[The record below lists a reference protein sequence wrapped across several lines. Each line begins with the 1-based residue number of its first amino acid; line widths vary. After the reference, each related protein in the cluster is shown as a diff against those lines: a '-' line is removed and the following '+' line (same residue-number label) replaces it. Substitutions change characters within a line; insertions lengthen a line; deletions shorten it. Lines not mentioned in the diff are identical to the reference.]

1 MTFNKFF
8 NCETIAGFNSALESG
23 TIEDPCIVFIEETK
37 QIWTHGQ
44 FYSCPY
50 TREEIDNLFNS
61 SGSTIT
67 KADVERVLT
76 GNITSHT
83 HSYLPLTGTAANAS
97 KVANSLTL
105 KINSGTTE
113 GTNQYIYNGSSA
125 KSLDIKAGS
134 NVTLTASS
142 GALTISSTNTTYGLA
157 SSTSNGLM
165 SKKDKVK
172 LDGVEAGAQVN
183 DVTSVAGRTGAV
195 VLTKS
200 DVGLGNVTN
209 ESKATMFT
217 NASLTGT
224 PTAPTA
230 SSSTNSTQIATTAF
244 VQSLVNSKTAASDAM
259 IYKGTIGSSG
269 ATITSLP
276 DTTAKTGWTY
286 KVLTAGT
293 YAGQKCEVGDMI
305 ICLTDGS
312 TSTAATWTVIQ
323 TNIDGAVTGP
333 SSSVDS
339 HVVTFNGSTGKIVK
353 DSGFTIGKSVPSNAV
368 FTDTHYTTNIYAG
381 SGTAANASTTNGNT
395 KVTIADNTTVRGS
408 VTIKGTGAT
417 TVTSDAS
424 GVVTINSTNTT
435 YGVASTTANGLM
447 SSSDKSKLD
456 GIASGANKTTVDSA
470 LSSTSTNPVQNK
482 IIKAE
487 LDTKMD
493 IEPIVLTNQ
502 DLDDVMTTGLYAA
515 GGGNSV
521 TNKPDGLDAFGLKV
535 YKTASSIVVQE
546 LTAGNIQQLSKYTRQ
561 YRYISESDGNEW
573 DEWKVSTSIFSST
586 PVANQVV
593 VAADSRGILKTS
605 GFTIGKSV
613 PSNAVFTDTHYTT
626 NIYAGSGTAANA
638 STTNGNTKV
647 TIADNTTVRGSVTIK
662 GTGATTVTSD
672 ASGVVTINST
682 NTTYGVAS
690 TTANGLM
697 SSSDKS
703 KLDGIAS
710 GANKTTVDSALSSTS
725 TNPVQNKII
734 KAELDTKMDI
744 EPIVLTNQDLDDV
757 MTTGLYAAGGGNS
770 VTNKPDGLDAFGLK
784 VYKTASSIVVQELT
798 AGNIQQLSKYTRQ
811 YRYISESD
819 GNEWDE
825 WKVSTS
831 IFSST
836 PVANQVVVAAD
847 SRGILKTS
855 GFTIAKSVP
864 SDAKF
869 TDTIYTLPTASS
881 SVLGGV
887 KIGSNITLSSGVI
900 SLTKDNVTSAL
911 GYTPPTSNTTYSAG
925 TGLTLTGTSFSL
937 SNSGVTAGSYGPT
950 ANVSGSNGTTINVPQ
965 ITVDAMGRVTS
976 VTNRVY
982 TSVDN
987 NTVYTHPTSSGNK
1000 HIPSGGS
1007 SGQILRWSA
1016 DGTAAWGNDNN
1027 TTYGIANNTTNG
1039 LIRPWYNHTAASTG
1053 PTAGSNATAVAV
1065 NGISTT
1071 AGRYY
1076 ALEMDSNGRGFVNV
1090 PWTDNNTT
1098 YSVVGANGSTGLVK
1112 NGSSVTSAS
1121 GYTACPIISGVPYYK
1136 DTNTTYTLSS
1146 FGITATAAELNYCD
1160 GVTSNIQTQLNAK
1173 AASSHTHSYLP
1184 LSGGTMTG
1192 NITYSGKGTC
1202 YIGPGDSDAANSVGG
1217 ALGNLVISSWQG
1229 VSFTTSC
1236 TGMTYTGKTAVSI
1249 NCRTGQVYAAGFT
1262 GPLAGN
1268 SSTST
1273 KLATART
1280 INGTSFDGSANI
1292 TTANWGTARTITIG
1306 STGKSVN
1313 GSGNVSWSL
1322 SEIGAAAASHSHNY
1336 VSLISGGYITQYNN
1350 YEWIDFFH
1358 IVINSRSNVLS
1369 PYVILELTRTET
1381 GSDMYGRLIVRIR
1394 RNSDNTASFSLQTV
1408 NLGSSKL
1415 PTIKMTTDDGVT
1427 WKLWMRCVKAS
1438 YDPYIK
1444 VKLTEYGDINSYSYQ
1459 SVGTTSTPTGTKY
1472 NIESNTNTVYANYSN
1487 SAGYVSR
1494 DRGQNTVTT
1503 LASLPITKSTV
1514 IANLSAAT
1522 SISLAANMNVG
1533 ESITVICT
1541 PSASFTQPIPTSGSF
1556 ISMDGS
1562 SLSVTSGK
1570 KFEINIY
1577 CYNTNVYSISCKVA
1591 K

>member
-8 NCETIAGFNSALESG
+8 NCKTIAKFNQSLESG
-23 TIEDPCIVFIEETK
+23 AIDNSCIAFIEETK

-50 TREEIDNLFNS
+50 TKEEIDKLFSS

-97 KVANSLTL
+97 KVSNPLTI
-105 KINSGTTE
+105 KVNSGTTE
-113 GTNQYIYNGSSA
+113 GTNQYVYNGSSA
-125 KSLDIKAGS
+125 RSLNIKAGS
-134 NVTLTASS
+134 NVTLAASS
-142 GALTISSTNTTYGLA
+142 GTLTISSTDTTYGLA

-165 SKKDKVK
+165 SKEDKVK
-172 LDGVEAGAQVN
+172 LTGIEAGAQVN
-183 DVTSVAGRTGAV
+183 DVTSVAGRTGVV

-217 NASLTGT
+217 NSSLTGT

-230 SSSTNSTQIATTAF
+230 SSSTNNTQIATTAF
-244 VQSLVNSKTAASDAM
+244 VHGLVNSKIAASDAM
-259 IYKGTIGSSG
+259 TYKGTIGSSG
-269 ATITSLP
+269 ATITALP

-312 TSTAATWTVIQ
+312 TSTAATWNVIQ

-417 TVTSDAS
+417 TVTSNAS

-482 IIKAE
+482 VIKTE

-502 DLDDVMTTGLYAA
+502 DLDNVKTTGIYAA
-515 GGGNSV
+515 AGGNSV
-521 TNKPDGLDAFGLKV
+521 TNKPDGIDSFGLKV
-535 YKTASSIVVQE
+535 YKAASSIIIQE
-546 LTAGNIQQLSKYTRQ
+546 LTAGNSLSLTKYTRQ
-561 YRYISESDGNEW
+561 YKYISENTYKW
-573 DEWKVSTSIFSST
+573 DVWKVSTSVFSST
-586 PVANQVV
+586 PVSNQVV
-593 VAADSRGILKTS
+593 VAADS
-605 GFTIGKSV
+605 
-613 PSNAVFTDTHYTT
+613 N
-626 NIYAGSGTAANA
+626 GTL
-638 STTNGNTKV
+638 
-647 TIADNTTVRGSVTIK
+647 R
-662 GTGATTVTSD
+662 
-672 ASGVVTINST
+672 
-682 NTTYGVAS
+682 
-690 TTANGLM
+690 
-697 SSSDKS
+697 
-703 KLDGIAS
+703 
-710 GANKTTVDSALSSTS
+710 
-725 TNPVQNKII
+725 
-734 KAELDTKMDI
+734 
-744 EPIVLTNQDLDDV
+744 
-757 MTTGLYAAGGGNS
+757 
-770 VTNKPDGLDAFGLK
+770 
-784 VYKTASSIVVQELT
+784 
-798 AGNIQQLSKYTRQ
+798 
-811 YRYISESD
+811 
-819 GNEWDE
+819 
-825 WKVSTS
+825 
-831 IFSST
+831 
-836 PVANQVVVAAD
+836 
-847 SRGILKTS
+847 TS

-869 TDTIYTLPTASS
+869 TDTVYTLPTASS

-887 KIGSNITLSSGVI
+887 KVGSNITLSSGVI
-900 SLTKDNVTSAL
+900 SLTKSNVTSAL

-937 SNSGVTAGSYGPT
+937 SNSGVSAGSYGPT
-950 ANVSGSNGTTINVPQ
+950 SNVSGSNGTTINVPQ

-1016 DGTAAWGNDNN
+1016 DGTAVWGNDNN
-1027 TTYGIANNTTNG
+1027 TTYGQANSSTLGLVKIGFPESGKNYPVELNG
-1039 LIRPWYNHTAASTG
+1039 SG
-1053 PTAGSNATAVAV
+1053 Q
-1065 NGISTT
+1065 
-1071 AGRYY
+1071 
-1076 ALEMDSNGRGFVNV
+1076 MFVNV
-1090 PWTDNNTT
+1090 PWTDTNTT
-1098 YSVVGANGSTGLVK
+1098 YGVVGGNGSTGLIK

-1121 GYTACPIISGVPYYK
+1121 GYTACPIVGGIPYYK
-1136 DTNTTYTLSS
+1136 DTNTTYNLGS
-1146 FGITATAAELNYCD
+1146 FGVTASATELNYCK
-1160 GVTSNIQTQLNAK
+1160 GVTSAIQTQLNGK
-1173 AASSHTHSYLP
+1173 AASSHNHNSSYVSALGTSGNYLTWTKNGATNNITVP
-1184 LSGGTMTG
+1184 YASNADTVDGYHHTAFNMGWTSAPKYRVDRWGGSQDTAWRKIVTYVNTSGGQYKACKVKGTIYYITG
-1192 NITYSGKGTC
+1192 NHNQGHIIDIPFEAIMYAYSNV
-1202 YIGPGDSDAANSVGG
+1202 ANSI
-1217 ALGNLVISSWQG
+1217 L
-1229 VSFTTSC
+1229 
-1236 TGMTYTGKTAVSI
+1236 
-1249 NCRTGQVYAAGFT
+1249 
-1262 GPLAGN
+1262 N
-1268 SSTST
+1268 SSTLYLPSYCT
-1273 KLATART
+1273 WDLIRIVRYANNSWEVQVRQPSDWTTISFEYTAIYSGGSMTAGQFATT
-1280 INGTSFDGSANI
+1280 
-1292 TTANWGTARTITIG
+1292 
-1306 STGKSVN
+1306 
-1313 GSGNVSWSL
+1313 
-1322 SEIGAAAASHSHNY
+1322 SHSST
-1336 VSLISGGYITQYNN
+1336 VANN
-1350 YEWIDFFH
+1350 Y
-1358 IVINSRSNVLS
+1358 
-1369 PYVILELTRTET
+1369 
-1381 GSDMYGRLIVRIR
+1381 
-1394 RNSDNTASFSLQTV
+1394 
-1408 NLGSSKL
+1408 
-1415 PTIKMTTDDGVT
+1415 
-1427 WKLWMRCVKAS
+1427 
-1438 YDPYIK
+1438 
-1444 VKLTEYGDINSYSYQ
+1444 
-1459 SVGTTSTPTGTKY
+1459 
-1472 NIESNTNTVYANYSN
+1472 NTNVTRPTSDRSYYSD

-1494 DRGQNTVTT
+1494 DRGQNTVST
-1503 LASLPITKSTV
+1503 LTSLPITKSTI
-1514 IANLSAAT
+1514 IANLSKAT
-1522 SISLAANMNVG
+1522 NISLASNMNVG
-1533 ESITVICT
+1533 ESITVICN
-1541 PSASFTQPIPTSGSF
+1541 PSSSFTQPIPTSGSF

>member
-8 NCETIAGFNSALESG
+8 NCKTIAKFNQSLESG
-23 TIEDPCIVFIEETK
+23 AIDNSCIAFIEETK

-50 TREEIDNLFNS
+50 TKEEIDKLFSS

-97 KVANSLTL
+97 KVSNPLTI
-105 KINSGTTE
+105 KVNSGTTE
-113 GTNQYIYNGSSA
+113 GTNQYVYNGSSA
-125 KSLDIKAGS
+125 RSLNIKAGS

-165 SKKDKVK
+165 SKDDKVK
-172 LDGVEAGAQVN
+172 LDGVEDGAQVN

-217 NASLTGT
+217 NSSLTGT

-230 SSSTNSTQIATTAF
+230 SSSTNNTQIATTAF
-244 VQSLVNSKTAASDAM
+244 VHGLVNSKIAASDAM
-259 IYKGTIGSSG
+259 TYKGTIGSSG
-269 ATITSLP
+269 ATITALP

-312 TSTAATWTVIQ
+312 TSTAATWNVIQ

-381 SGTAANASTTNGNT
+381 SGTAANVSTTNGNT

-417 TVTSDAS
+417 TVTSNAS

-470 LSSTSTNPVQNK
+470 LSPTSTNPVQNK
-482 IIKAE
+482 VIKTE

-502 DLDDVMTTGLYAA
+502 DLDNVKTTGIYAA
-515 GGGNSV
+515 AGGNSV
-521 TNKPDGLDAFGLKV
+521 TNKPDGIDSFGLKV
-535 YKTASSIVVQE
+535 YKAASSIIIQE
-546 LTAGNIQQLSKYTRQ
+546 LTAGNSLSLTKYTRQ
-561 YRYISESDGNEW
+561 YKYISENTYKW
-573 DEWKVSTSIFSST
+573 DVWKVSTSVFSST
-586 PVANQVV
+586 PVSNQVV
-593 VAADSRGILKTS
+593 VAADS
-605 GFTIGKSV
+605 
-613 PSNAVFTDTHYTT
+613 N
-626 NIYAGSGTAANA
+626 GTL
-638 STTNGNTKV
+638 
-647 TIADNTTVRGSVTIK
+647 R
-662 GTGATTVTSD
+662 
-672 ASGVVTINST
+672 
-682 NTTYGVAS
+682 
-690 TTANGLM
+690 
-697 SSSDKS
+697 
-703 KLDGIAS
+703 
-710 GANKTTVDSALSSTS
+710 
-725 TNPVQNKII
+725 
-734 KAELDTKMDI
+734 
-744 EPIVLTNQDLDDV
+744 
-757 MTTGLYAAGGGNS
+757 
-770 VTNKPDGLDAFGLK
+770 
-784 VYKTASSIVVQELT
+784 
-798 AGNIQQLSKYTRQ
+798 
-811 YRYISESD
+811 
-819 GNEWDE
+819 
-825 WKVSTS
+825 
-831 IFSST
+831 
-836 PVANQVVVAAD
+836 
-847 SRGILKTS
+847 TS

-869 TDTIYTLPTASS
+869 TDTVYTLPTASS

-887 KIGSNITLSSGVI
+887 KVGSNITLSSGVI
-900 SLTKDNVTSAL
+900 SLTKSNVTSAL

-937 SNSGVTAGSYGPT
+937 SNSGVSAGSYGPT
-950 ANVSGSNGTTINVPQ
+950 SNVSGSNGTTINIPQ

-976 VTNRVY
+976 VINRVY

-1016 DGTAAWGNDNN
+1016 DGTAVWGNDNN
-1027 TTYGIANNTTNG
+1027 TTYGQANSSTLGLVKIGFPESGKNYPVELNG
-1039 LIRPWYNHTAASTG
+1039 SG
-1053 PTAGSNATAVAV
+1053 Q
-1065 NGISTT
+1065 
-1071 AGRYY
+1071 
-1076 ALEMDSNGRGFVNV
+1076 MFVNV
-1090 PWTDNNTT
+1090 PWTDTNTT
-1098 YSVVGANGSTGLVK
+1098 YGVVGGNGSTGLIK

-1121 GYTACPIISGVPYYK
+1121 GYTACPIVGGIPYYK
-1136 DTNTTYTLSS
+1136 DTNTTYNLGS
-1146 FGITATAAELNYCD
+1146 FGVTASATELNYCK
-1160 GVTSNIQTQLNAK
+1160 GVTSAIQTQLNGK
-1173 AASSHTHSYLP
+1173 AASSHNHNSSYVSALGTSGNYLTWTKNGATNNITVP
-1184 LSGGTMTG
+1184 YASNADTVDGYHQTAFSMGWTSATKYRVDRWGGSQDTAWKKIVTYVNTSGGQY
-1192 NITYSGKGTC
+1192 NACKVKGTIY
-1202 YIGPGDSDAANSVGG
+1202 YITGSHNQGHIIDIPFEAIMYAYSNVAN
-1217 ALGNLVISSWQG
+1217 LIL
-1229 VSFTTSC
+1229 
-1236 TGMTYTGKTAVSI
+1236 
-1249 NCRTGQVYAAGFT
+1249 
-1262 GPLAGN
+1262 N
-1268 SSTST
+1268 SSTLYLPSYCT
-1273 KLATART
+1273 WDLIRIVRYDNNSWEVQVRQPSDWTTISFEYTA
-1280 INGTSFDGSANI
+1280 IYSGGSM
-1292 TTANWGTARTITIG
+1292 TAGQFTNT
-1306 STGKSVN
+1306 
-1313 GSGNVSWSL
+1313 
-1322 SEIGAAAASHSHNY
+1322 SHSST
-1336 VSLISGGYITQYNN
+1336 VANN
-1350 YEWIDFFH
+1350 Y
-1358 IVINSRSNVLS
+1358 
-1369 PYVILELTRTET
+1369 
-1381 GSDMYGRLIVRIR
+1381 
-1394 RNSDNTASFSLQTV
+1394 
-1408 NLGSSKL
+1408 
-1415 PTIKMTTDDGVT
+1415 
-1427 WKLWMRCVKAS
+1427 
-1438 YDPYIK
+1438 
-1444 VKLTEYGDINSYSYQ
+1444 
-1459 SVGTTSTPTGTKY
+1459 
-1472 NIESNTNTVYANYSN
+1472 NTNVTRPTSDRSYYSD

-1494 DRGQNTVTT
+1494 DRGQNTVST
-1503 LASLPITKSTV
+1503 LTSLPITKSTI
-1514 IANLSAAT
+1514 IANLSKAT
-1522 SISLAANMNVG
+1522 NISLASNMNVG
-1533 ESITVICT
+1533 ESITVICN
-1541 PSASFTQPIPTSGSF
+1541 PSSSFTQPIPTSGSF

>member
-8 NCETIAGFNSALESG
+8 NCKTIAKFNQSLESG
-23 TIEDPCIVFIEETK
+23 AIDNSCIAFIEETK

-50 TREEIDNLFNS
+50 TKEEIDKLFSS
-61 SGSTIT
+61 SGLTIT

-97 KVANSLTL
+97 KVSNPLTI
-105 KINSGTTE
+105 KVNSGTTE
-113 GTNQYIYNGSSA
+113 GTNQYVYNGSSA
-125 KSLDIKAGS
+125 RSLNIKAGS
-134 NVTLTASS
+134 NVTLAASS
-142 GALTISSTNTTYGLA
+142 GTLTISSTDTTYGLA

-165 SKKDKVK
+165 SKEDKVK
-172 LDGVEAGAQVN
+172 LTGIEAGAQVN
-183 DVTSVAGRTGAV
+183 DVTSVAGRTGVV

-217 NASLTGT
+217 NSSLTGT

-230 SSSTNSTQIATTAF
+230 SSSTNNTQIATTAF
-244 VQSLVNSKTAASDAM
+244 VHGLVNSKIAASDAM
-259 IYKGTIGSSG
+259 TYKGTIGSSG
-269 ATITSLP
+269 ATITALP

-312 TSTAATWTVIQ
+312 TSTAATWNVIQ

-417 TVTSDAS
+417 TVTSNAS

-482 IIKAE
+482 VIKTE

-502 DLDDVMTTGLYAA
+502 DLDNVKTTGIYAA
-515 GGGNSV
+515 AVGNSV
-521 TNKPDGLDAFGLKV
+521 TNKPDGIDSFGLKV
-535 YKTASSIVVQE
+535 YKAASSIIIQE
-546 LTAGNIQQLSKYTRQ
+546 LTAGNSLSLTKYTRQ
-561 YRYISESDGNEW
+561 YKYISENTYKW
-573 DEWKVSTSIFSST
+573 DVWKVSTSVFSST
-586 PVANQVV
+586 PVSNQVV
-593 VAADSRGILKTS
+593 VAADS
-605 GFTIGKSV
+605 
-613 PSNAVFTDTHYTT
+613 N
-626 NIYAGSGTAANA
+626 GTL
-638 STTNGNTKV
+638 
-647 TIADNTTVRGSVTIK
+647 R
-662 GTGATTVTSD
+662 
-672 ASGVVTINST
+672 
-682 NTTYGVAS
+682 
-690 TTANGLM
+690 
-697 SSSDKS
+697 
-703 KLDGIAS
+703 
-710 GANKTTVDSALSSTS
+710 
-725 TNPVQNKII
+725 
-734 KAELDTKMDI
+734 
-744 EPIVLTNQDLDDV
+744 
-757 MTTGLYAAGGGNS
+757 
-770 VTNKPDGLDAFGLK
+770 
-784 VYKTASSIVVQELT
+784 
-798 AGNIQQLSKYTRQ
+798 
-811 YRYISESD
+811 
-819 GNEWDE
+819 
-825 WKVSTS
+825 
-831 IFSST
+831 
-836 PVANQVVVAAD
+836 
-847 SRGILKTS
+847 TS

-869 TDTIYTLPTASS
+869 TDTVYTLPTASS

-887 KIGSNITLSSGVI
+887 KVGSNITLSSGVI
-900 SLTKDNVTSAL
+900 SLTKSNVTSAL

-937 SNSGVTAGSYGPT
+937 SNSGVSAGSYGPT
-950 ANVSGSNGTTINVPQ
+950 SNVSGSNGTTINIPQ

-1016 DGTAAWGNDNN
+1016 DGTAVWGNDNN
-1027 TTYGIANNTTNG
+1027 TTYGQANSSTLGLVKIGFPESGKNYPVELNG
-1039 LIRPWYNHTAASTG
+1039 SG
-1053 PTAGSNATAVAV
+1053 Q
-1065 NGISTT
+1065 
-1071 AGRYY
+1071 
-1076 ALEMDSNGRGFVNV
+1076 MFVNV
-1090 PWTDNNTT
+1090 PWTDTNTT
-1098 YSVVGANGSTGLVK
+1098 YGVVGGNGSTGLIK

-1121 GYTACPIISGVPYYK
+1121 GYTACPIVGGIPYYK
-1136 DTNTTYTLSS
+1136 DTNTTYNLGS
-1146 FGITATAAELNYCD
+1146 FGVTASATELNYCK
-1160 GVTSNIQTQLNAK
+1160 GVTSAIQTQLNGK
-1173 AASSHTHSYLP
+1173 ADSSHNHDSSYVSALGTSGNYLTWTKNGATNNITVPYASNADTVDGYHQTAFSMGWTSAPKYRVDRWGGDTDKNWKKIVTYVNTGGGQYQSCKVKGTIYYITGNHNQGHVIDIPFEAIMYAYSGTANSMLNQSYLYLP
-1184 LSGGTMTG
+1184 PYCTWDLIRIVRYADNSWEVQVRQPSDFTTISLEYTVTNSGG
-1192 NITYSGKGTC
+1192 
-1202 YIGPGDSDAANSVGG
+1202 SVSAG
-1217 ALGNLVISSWQG
+1217 Q
-1229 VSFTTSC
+1229 FTDTS
-1236 TGMTYTGKTAVSI
+1236 Y
-1249 NCRTGQVYAAGFT
+1249 
-1262 GPLAGN
+1262 
-1268 SSTST
+1268 SSTV
-1273 KLATART
+1273 A
-1280 INGTSFDGSANI
+1280 
-1292 TTANWGTARTITIG
+1292 
-1306 STGKSVN
+1306 
-1313 GSGNVSWSL
+1313 
-1322 SEIGAAAASHSHNY
+1322 
-1336 VSLISGGYITQYNN
+1336 NN
-1350 YEWIDFFH
+1350 Y
-1358 IVINSRSNVLS
+1358 
-1369 PYVILELTRTET
+1369 
-1381 GSDMYGRLIVRIR
+1381 
-1394 RNSDNTASFSLQTV
+1394 
-1408 NLGSSKL
+1408 
-1415 PTIKMTTDDGVT
+1415 
-1427 WKLWMRCVKAS
+1427 
-1438 YDPYIK
+1438 
-1444 VKLTEYGDINSYSYQ
+1444 
-1459 SVGTTSTPTGTKY
+1459 
-1472 NIESNTNTVYANYSN
+1472 NTNVTRPTSDRSYYSD

-1494 DRGQNTVTT
+1494 DRGQNTVST
-1503 LASLPITKSTV
+1503 LTSLPITKSTI
-1514 IANLSAAT
+1514 IANLSKAT
-1522 SISLAANMNVG
+1522 NISLASNMNVG
-1533 ESITVICT
+1533 ESITVICN
-1541 PSASFTQPIPTSGSF
+1541 PSSSFTQPIPTSGSF

>member
-50 TREEIDNLFNS
+50 TKEEIDNLFNS

-165 SKKDKVK
+165 SKEDKVK

-244 VQSLVNSKTAASDAM
+244 VQSLVNSKIAASDAM

-482 IIKAE
+482 VIKAE

-502 DLDDVMTTGLYAA
+502 DLNDVMTTGLYAA
-515 GGGNSV
+515 AGGNSV

-546 LTAGNIQQLSKYTRQ
+546 LTAGNT
-561 YRYISESDGNEW
+561 
-573 DEWKVSTSIFSST
+573 
-586 PVANQVV
+586 
-593 VAADSRGILKTS
+593 
-605 GFTIGKSV
+605 
-613 PSNAVFTDTHYTT
+613 
-626 NIYAGSGTAANA
+626 
-638 STTNGNTKV
+638 
-647 TIADNTTVRGSVTIK
+647 
-662 GTGATTVTSD
+662 
-672 ASGVVTINST
+672 
-682 NTTYGVAS
+682 
-690 TTANGLM
+690 
-697 SSSDKS
+697 
-703 KLDGIAS
+703 
-710 GANKTTVDSALSSTS
+710 
-725 TNPVQNKII
+725 
-734 KAELDTKMDI
+734 
-744 EPIVLTNQDLDDV
+744 
-757 MTTGLYAAGGGNS
+757 
-770 VTNKPDGLDAFGLK
+770 
-784 VYKTASSIVVQELT
+784 
-798 AGNIQQLSKYTRQ
+798 QQLSKYTRQ

-900 SLTKDNVTSAL
+900 SLTKGNVTSAL

-1202 YIGPGDSDAANSVGG
+1202 YIGSGDRNAASSVGG

-1336 VSLISGGYITQYNN
+1336 VSLTSGGSIIQYNN
-1350 YEWIDFFH
+1350 YEWMDFFH
-1358 IVINSRSNVLS
+1358 IVINSGSKALS

-1408 NLGSSKL
+1408 NLGTSRL

-1438 YDPYIK
+1438 YDPYIR
-1444 VKLTEYGDINSYSYQ
+1444 VKLTEYGSINSYSYQ
-1459 SVGTTSTPTGTKY
+1459 SIGTTSTPTGTKY
-1472 NIESNTNTVYANYSN
+1472 NIESNINTVYANYSN

-1522 SISLAANMNVG
+1522 NISLAANMNVG

>member
-50 TREEIDNLFNS
+50 TKEEIDNLFNS

-165 SKKDKVK
+165 SKDDKVK

-244 VQSLVNSKTAASDAM
+244 VQSLVNSKIAASDAM

-293 YAGQKCEVGDMI
+293 YAGQVCEVGDMI

-482 IIKAE
+482 VIKAE

-502 DLDDVMTTGLYAA
+502 DLNDVMTTGLYAA

-546 LTAGNIQQLSKYTRQ
+546 LTA
-561 YRYISESDGNEW
+561 
-573 DEWKVSTSIFSST
+573 V
-586 PVANQVV
+586 
-593 VAADSRGILKTS
+593 
-605 GFTIGKSV
+605 
-613 PSNAVFTDTHYTT
+613 
-626 NIYAGSGTAANA
+626 
-638 STTNGNTKV
+638 NT
-647 TIADNTTVRGSVTIK
+647 
-662 GTGATTVTSD
+662 
-672 ASGVVTINST
+672 
-682 NTTYGVAS
+682 
-690 TTANGLM
+690 
-697 SSSDKS
+697 
-703 KLDGIAS
+703 
-710 GANKTTVDSALSSTS
+710 
-725 TNPVQNKII
+725 
-734 KAELDTKMDI
+734 
-744 EPIVLTNQDLDDV
+744 
-757 MTTGLYAAGGGNS
+757 
-770 VTNKPDGLDAFGLK
+770 
-784 VYKTASSIVVQELT
+784 
-798 AGNIQQLSKYTRQ
+798 QQLSKYTRQ

-869 TDTIYTLPTASS
+869 TDTVYTLPTASS

-987 NTVYTHPTSSGNK
+987 NT
-1000 HIPSGGS
+1000 
-1007 SGQILRWSA
+1007 
-1016 DGTAAWGNDNN
+1016 
-1027 TTYGIANNTTNG
+1027 TYG
-1039 LIRPWYNHTAASTG
+1039 
-1053 PTAGSNATAVAV
+1053 
-1065 NGISTT
+1065 
-1071 AGRYY
+1071 
-1076 ALEMDSNGRGFVNV
+1076 
-1090 PWTDNNTT
+1090 
-1098 YSVVGANGSTGLVK
+1098 VVGANGSTGLVK

-1146 FGITATAAELNYCD
+1146 FGITATATELNYCD

-1192 NITYSGKGTC
+1192 NITYSSKGNC
-1202 YIGPGDSDAANSVGG
+1202 YIGSGDSDAASSVGG

-1262 GPLAGN
+1262 GSLAGN

-1322 SEIGAAAASHSHNY
+1322 SEIGAAAASHNHNSSY
-1336 VSLISGGYITQYNN
+1336 VSTLGTSGNYLTWTKNGATNNITVPYASNANTVDGYYQTAFSMGWTSLTKYRLDRWGGSQDTAWKKIVTYVNTSGGQYKACKVKGTIYYITGNHSQAQVIDIPFEAIMYAYSGTANSILNSSTLYLPSYCTWDLIRIVRYANNSWEVQVRQPSDWTNISLEYSVTDSGGGVTAGQFTNTSYSSTVANN
-1350 YEWIDFFH
+1350 Y
-1358 IVINSRSNVLS
+1358 
-1369 PYVILELTRTET
+1369 
-1381 GSDMYGRLIVRIR
+1381 
-1394 RNSDNTASFSLQTV
+1394 
-1408 NLGSSKL
+1408 
-1415 PTIKMTTDDGVT
+1415 
-1427 WKLWMRCVKAS
+1427 
-1438 YDPYIK
+1438 
-1444 VKLTEYGDINSYSYQ
+1444 
-1459 SVGTTSTPTGTKY
+1459 
-1472 NIESNTNTVYANYSN
+1472 NTNVTRPTSDRSYYSD

-1514 IANLSAAT
+1514 IANLSKAT
-1522 SISLAANMNVG
+1522 NISLASNMNVG

>member
-1 MTFNKFF
+1 
-8 NCETIAGFNSALESG
+8 
-23 TIEDPCIVFIEETK
+23 
-37 QIWTHGQ
+37 
-44 FYSCPY
+44 
-50 TREEIDNLFNS
+50 
-61 SGSTIT
+61 
-67 KADVERVLT
+67 
-76 GNITSHT
+76 
-83 HSYLPLTGTAANAS
+83 
-97 KVANSLTL
+97 
-105 KINSGTTE
+105 
-113 GTNQYIYNGSSA
+113 
-125 KSLDIKAGS
+125 
-134 NVTLTASS
+134 
-142 GALTISSTNTTYGLA
+142 
-157 SSTSNGLM
+157 M
-165 SKKDKVK
+165 SKEDKVK
-172 LDGVEAGAQVN
+172 LTGIEAGAQVN

-244 VQSLVNSKTAASDAM
+244 VQSLVNSKIAASDAM

-293 YAGQKCEVGDMI
+293 YASQKCEVGDMI

-312 TSTAATWTVIQ
+312 TSTAATWNVIQ

-417 TVTSDAS
+417 TVTSNAS

-435 YGVASTTANGLM
+435 YGLASTTANGLM

-470 LSSTSTNPVQNK
+470 LSPTSTNPVQNK
-482 IIKAE
+482 VIKTE

-502 DLDDVMTTGLYAA
+502 DLDNVKTTGIYAA
-515 GGGNSV
+515 AGGNSV
-521 TNKPDGLDAFGLKV
+521 TNKPDGIDSFGLKV
-535 YKTASSIVVQE
+535 YKAASSIIIQE
-546 LTAGNIQQLSKYTRQ
+546 LTAGNSLSLTKYTRQ
-561 YRYISESDGNEW
+561 YKYIPENTYKW
-573 DEWKVSTSIFSST
+573 DVWKVSTSVFSST
-586 PVANQVV
+586 PVSNQVV
-593 VAADSRGILKTS
+593 VAADS
-605 GFTIGKSV
+605 
-613 PSNAVFTDTHYTT
+613 N
-626 NIYAGSGTAANA
+626 GTL
-638 STTNGNTKV
+638 
-647 TIADNTTVRGSVTIK
+647 R
-662 GTGATTVTSD
+662 
-672 ASGVVTINST
+672 
-682 NTTYGVAS
+682 
-690 TTANGLM
+690 
-697 SSSDKS
+697 
-703 KLDGIAS
+703 
-710 GANKTTVDSALSSTS
+710 
-725 TNPVQNKII
+725 
-734 KAELDTKMDI
+734 
-744 EPIVLTNQDLDDV
+744 
-757 MTTGLYAAGGGNS
+757 
-770 VTNKPDGLDAFGLK
+770 
-784 VYKTASSIVVQELT
+784 
-798 AGNIQQLSKYTRQ
+798 
-811 YRYISESD
+811 
-819 GNEWDE
+819 
-825 WKVSTS
+825 
-831 IFSST
+831 
-836 PVANQVVVAAD
+836 
-847 SRGILKTS
+847 TS

-869 TDTIYTLPTASS
+869 TDTVYTLPTASS

-887 KIGSNITLSSGVI
+887 KVGSNITLSSGVI
-900 SLTKDNVTSAL
+900 SLTKSNVTSAL

-965 ITVDAMGRVTS
+965 ITVDAMGRITS

-1016 DGTAAWGNDNN
+1016 DGTAVWGADNN

-1192 NITYSGKGTC
+1192 NITYSSKGNC
-1202 YIGPGDSDAANSVGG
+1202 YIGSGDSDAASSVGG

-1236 TGMTYTGKTAVSI
+1236 TGVTYTGKTAVSI

-1262 GPLAGN
+1262 GPLTGN

-1322 SEIGAAAASHSHNY
+1322 SEIGAAAASHNHNSSY
-1336 VSLISGGYITQYNN
+1336 VSALGTSGNYLTWTKNGATNNITVPYASNADTVDGYHQ
-1350 YEWIDFFH
+1350 
-1358 IVINSRSNVLS
+1358 
-1369 PYVILELTRTET
+1369 
-1381 GSDMYGRLIVRIR
+1381 
-1394 RNSDNTASFSLQTV
+1394 TAFSM
-1408 NLGSSKL
+1408 G
-1415 PTIKMTTDDGVT
+1415 
-1427 WKLWMRCVKAS
+1427 W
-1438 YDPYIK
+1438 
-1444 VKLTEYGDINSYSYQ
+1444 
-1459 SVGTTSTPTGTKY
+1459 TTSTKYRIDRWGGSKDTAWKKIVTYVNTGGGQYQACKVKGTIY
-1472 NIESNTNTVYANYSN
+1472 FITGNHNQAQVVDIPFEAIMYAYSNVANSILNSSTLYLPSYCTWDMIRIVRYANNSWEVQVRQPSDWTNISLEYTVTDNGGGVTAGQFTNTSHSSTVANNYNTNVTRPTSDRSYYSD

-1494 DRGQNTVTT
+1494 DRGQNTVST
-1503 LASLPITKSTV
+1503 LTSLPITKSTI
-1514 IANLSAAT
+1514 IANLSKAT
-1522 SISLAANMNVG
+1522 NISLASNMNVG
-1533 ESITVICT
+1533 ESITVICN
-1541 PSASFTQPIPTSGSF
+1541 PSSSFTQPIPTSGSF

>member
-50 TREEIDNLFNS
+50 TKEEIDNLFNS

-165 SKKDKVK
+165 SKEDKVK

-244 VQSLVNSKTAASDAM
+244 VQSLVNSKIAASDAM

-546 LTAGNIQQLSKYTRQ
+546 LTAGNT
-561 YRYISESDGNEW
+561 
-573 DEWKVSTSIFSST
+573 
-586 PVANQVV
+586 
-593 VAADSRGILKTS
+593 
-605 GFTIGKSV
+605 
-613 PSNAVFTDTHYTT
+613 
-626 NIYAGSGTAANA
+626 
-638 STTNGNTKV
+638 
-647 TIADNTTVRGSVTIK
+647 
-662 GTGATTVTSD
+662 
-672 ASGVVTINST
+672 
-682 NTTYGVAS
+682 
-690 TTANGLM
+690 
-697 SSSDKS
+697 
-703 KLDGIAS
+703 
-710 GANKTTVDSALSSTS
+710 
-725 TNPVQNKII
+725 
-734 KAELDTKMDI
+734 
-744 EPIVLTNQDLDDV
+744 
-757 MTTGLYAAGGGNS
+757 
-770 VTNKPDGLDAFGLK
+770 
-784 VYKTASSIVVQELT
+784 
-798 AGNIQQLSKYTRQ
+798 QQLSKYTRQ

-987 NTVYTHPTSSGNK
+987 NT
-1000 HIPSGGS
+1000 
-1007 SGQILRWSA
+1007 
-1016 DGTAAWGNDNN
+1016 
-1027 TTYGIANNTTNG
+1027 TYGIANNTTNG

-1192 NITYSGKGTC
+1192 NITYSSKGTC
-1202 YIGPGDSDAANSVGG
+1202 YIGPGDSDAASSVGG

-1292 TTANWGTARTITIG
+1292 TTANWGTARTLTIG

-1322 SEIGAAAASHSHNY
+1322 SEIGAAAASHNHNSSY
-1336 VSLISGGYITQYNN
+1336 VSALGTSGNYLTWTKNGTTNNITVPYASNADTVDGYHQAAFSMGWTSSTKYRVDRWGGNQDKNWKKIVTYVNTGGGQYQACKVKGTIYFITGNHYQAQVVDIPFEAIMYAYSNVANSILNSSTLYLPSYCTWDLIRIVRYANNSWEVQVRQPSDWTNISLEYTVTNSGGSVSAGQFTNTSHSSTVANN
-1350 YEWIDFFH
+1350 Y
-1358 IVINSRSNVLS
+1358 
-1369 PYVILELTRTET
+1369 
-1381 GSDMYGRLIVRIR
+1381 
-1394 RNSDNTASFSLQTV
+1394 
-1408 NLGSSKL
+1408 
-1415 PTIKMTTDDGVT
+1415 
-1427 WKLWMRCVKAS
+1427 
-1438 YDPYIK
+1438 
-1444 VKLTEYGDINSYSYQ
+1444 
-1459 SVGTTSTPTGTKY
+1459 
-1472 NIESNTNTVYANYSN
+1472 NTNVTRPTSDRSYYSD

-1494 DRGQNTVTT
+1494 DRGQNTVST
-1503 LASLPITKSTV
+1503 LTSLPITKSTI
-1514 IANLSAAT
+1514 IANLSKAT
-1522 SISLAANMNVG
+1522 NISLASNMNVG

>member
-50 TREEIDNLFNS
+50 TKEEIDNLFNS

-165 SKKDKVK
+165 SKEDKVK

-244 VQSLVNSKTAASDAM
+244 VQSLVNSKIAASDAM

-312 TSTAATWTVIQ
+312 TSTTATWTVIQ

-395 KVTIADNTTVRGS
+395 KVTIADNTTVRRS

-482 IIKAE
+482 VIKAE

-502 DLDDVMTTGLYAA
+502 DLNDVMTTGLYAA

-535 YKTASSIVVQE
+535 YKAASSIVVQE
-546 LTAGNIQQLSKYTRQ
+546 LTAGNIQRLSKYTRQ
-561 YRYISESDGNEW
+561 YMYVSGSDGNEW

-586 PVANQVV
+586 PVAN
-593 VAADSRGILKTS
+593 
-605 GFTIGKSV
+605 
-613 PSNAVFTDTHYTT
+613 H
-626 NIYAGSGTAANA
+626 
-638 STTNGNTKV
+638 
-647 TIADNTTVRGSVTIK
+647 
-662 GTGATTVTSD
+662 
-672 ASGVVTINST
+672 
-682 NTTYGVAS
+682 
-690 TTANGLM
+690 
-697 SSSDKS
+697 
-703 KLDGIAS
+703 
-710 GANKTTVDSALSSTS
+710 
-725 TNPVQNKII
+725 
-734 KAELDTKMDI
+734 
-744 EPIVLTNQDLDDV
+744 
-757 MTTGLYAAGGGNS
+757 
-770 VTNKPDGLDAFGLK
+770 
-784 VYKTASSIVVQELT
+784 
-798 AGNIQQLSKYTRQ
+798 
-811 YRYISESD
+811 
-819 GNEWDE
+819 
-825 WKVSTS
+825 
-831 IFSST
+831 
-836 PVANQVVVAAD
+836 VVVAAD

-900 SLTKDNVTSAL
+900 SLTKSNVTSAL
-911 GYTPPTSNTTYSAG
+911 GYTPPTTNTNTTYTFANGNGSFTVTPSGGSSQTVSIGKPSAAGTADRAGTLSTSRSIDGVNFNGSTNITHYGTCSTEAGTAAKVVSLPNFTLTTGSRVVVKFTVTNTAANPTLNVNNTGAKAVYYRNAAISAG
-925 TGLTLTGTSFSL
+925 YLSANRTIEFVYNGTQYEAIGDFDT
-937 SNSGVTAGSYGPT
+937 NTTYGVASTS
-950 ANVSGSNGTTINVPQ
+950 SNGLMST
-965 ITVDAMGRVTS
+965 AMVS
-976 VTNRVY
+976 KLNEI
-982 TSVDN
+982 SN
-987 NTVYTHPTSSGNK
+987 NANNYSHPTTPGNK

-1016 DGTAAWGNDNN
+1016 DGTAVWGNDNN
-1027 TTYGIANNTTNG
+1027 TTYGQANSSTLGLVKIGFPESGKNYPVELNG
-1039 LIRPWYNHTAASTG
+1039 SG
-1053 PTAGSNATAVAV
+1053 Q
-1065 NGISTT
+1065 
-1071 AGRYY
+1071 
-1076 ALEMDSNGRGFVNV
+1076 MFVNV
-1090 PWTDNNTT
+1090 PWTDTNTT
-1098 YSVVGANGSTGLVK
+1098 YGVVGGNGSTGLIK

-1121 GYTACPIISGVPYYK
+1121 GYTACPIVGGIPYYK
-1136 DTNTTYTLSS
+1136 DTNTTYNLGS
-1146 FGITATAAELNYCD
+1146 FGVTASATELNYCK
-1160 GVTSNIQTQLNAK
+1160 GVTSAIQTQLNGK
-1173 AASSHTHSYLP
+1173 AASSHNHNSSYVSALGTSGNYLTWTKNGATNNITVP
-1184 LSGGTMTG
+1184 YASNADTVDGYHQTAFSMGWTTSTKYRVDRWGGSKDTAWKKIVTYVNTSGGQ
-1192 NITYSGKGTC
+1192 YKACKVKGTIY
-1202 YIGPGDSDAANSVGG
+1202 YIMGNHSQSQVVDIPFEAIMYSYSNVANSI
-1217 ALGNLVISSWQG
+1217 L
-1229 VSFTTSC
+1229 
-1236 TGMTYTGKTAVSI
+1236 
-1249 NCRTGQVYAAGFT
+1249 
-1262 GPLAGN
+1262 N
-1268 SSTST
+1268 SSTLYLPSYCT
-1273 KLATART
+1273 WDLIRIVRYANNSWEVQVRQPSDWTNISLEYTVTDNGGGVTAGQFT
-1280 INGTSFDGSANI
+1280 NT
-1292 TTANWGTARTITIG
+1292 
-1306 STGKSVN
+1306 
-1313 GSGNVSWSL
+1313 
-1322 SEIGAAAASHSHNY
+1322 SHSGT
-1336 VSLISGGYITQYNN
+1336 VANN
-1350 YEWIDFFH
+1350 Y
-1358 IVINSRSNVLS
+1358 
-1369 PYVILELTRTET
+1369 
-1381 GSDMYGRLIVRIR
+1381 
-1394 RNSDNTASFSLQTV
+1394 
-1408 NLGSSKL
+1408 
-1415 PTIKMTTDDGVT
+1415 
-1427 WKLWMRCVKAS
+1427 
-1438 YDPYIK
+1438 
-1444 VKLTEYGDINSYSYQ
+1444 
-1459 SVGTTSTPTGTKY
+1459 
-1472 NIESNTNTVYANYSN
+1472 NTNVTRPTSDRSYYSD

-1494 DRGQNTVTT
+1494 DRGQNTVST
-1503 LASLPITKSTV
+1503 LTSLPITKSTI
-1514 IANLSAAT
+1514 IANLSKAT
-1522 SISLAANMNVG
+1522 NISLASNMNVG
-1533 ESITVICT
+1533 ESITVICN
-1541 PSASFTQPIPTSGSF
+1541 PSSSFTQPIPTSGSF

>member
-50 TREEIDNLFNS
+50 TKEEIDNMFNS
-61 SGSTIT
+61 GGSTIT

-165 SKKDKVK
+165 SKEDKVK
-172 LDGVEAGAQVN
+172 LNGVEAGAQVN
-183 DVTSVAGRTGAV
+183 DVTSVAGRIGAV

-244 VQSLVNSKTAASDAM
+244 VQSLVNSKIAASDAM

-353 DSGFTIGKSVPSNAV
+353 D
-368 FTDTHYTTNIYAG
+368 
-381 SGTAANASTTNGNT
+381 
-395 KVTIADNTTVRGS
+395 
-408 VTIKGTGAT
+408 
-417 TVTSDAS
+417 
-424 GVVTINSTNTT
+424 
-435 YGVASTTANGLM
+435 
-447 SSSDKSKLD
+447 
-456 GIASGANKTTVDSA
+456 
-470 LSSTSTNPVQNK
+470 
-482 IIKAE
+482 
-487 LDTKMD
+487 
-493 IEPIVLTNQ
+493 
-502 DLDDVMTTGLYAA
+502 
-515 GGGNSV
+515 
-521 TNKPDGLDAFGLKV
+521 
-535 YKTASSIVVQE
+535 
-546 LTAGNIQQLSKYTRQ
+546 
-561 YRYISESDGNEW
+561 
-573 DEWKVSTSIFSST
+573 
-586 PVANQVV
+586 
-593 VAADSRGILKTS
+593 
-605 GFTIGKSV
+605 
-613 PSNAVFTDTHYTT
+613 
-626 NIYAGSGTAANA
+626 
-638 STTNGNTKV
+638 
-647 TIADNTTVRGSVTIK
+647 
-662 GTGATTVTSD
+662 
-672 ASGVVTINST
+672 
-682 NTTYGVAS
+682 
-690 TTANGLM
+690 
-697 SSSDKS
+697 
-703 KLDGIAS
+703 
-710 GANKTTVDSALSSTS
+710 
-725 TNPVQNKII
+725 
-734 KAELDTKMDI
+734 
-744 EPIVLTNQDLDDV
+744 
-757 MTTGLYAAGGGNS
+757 
-770 VTNKPDGLDAFGLK
+770 
-784 VYKTASSIVVQELT
+784 
-798 AGNIQQLSKYTRQ
+798 
-811 YRYISESD
+811 
-819 GNEWDE
+819 
-825 WKVSTS
+825 
-831 IFSST
+831 
-836 PVANQVVVAAD
+836 
-847 SRGILKTS
+847 S

-987 NTVYTHPTSSGNK
+987 NT
-1000 HIPSGGS
+1000 
-1007 SGQILRWSA
+1007 
-1016 DGTAAWGNDNN
+1016 
-1027 TTYGIANNTTNG
+1027 
-1039 LIRPWYNHTAASTG
+1039 
-1053 PTAGSNATAVAV
+1053 
-1065 NGISTT
+1065 
-1071 AGRYY
+1071 
-1076 ALEMDSNGRGFVNV
+1076 
-1090 PWTDNNTT
+1090 T

-1136 DTNTTYTLSS
+1136 DTNTTYTLGS

-1192 NITYSGKGTC
+1192 NITYSSKGNC
-1202 YIGPGDSDAANSVGG
+1202 YIGSGDKDAASSVGG

-1236 TGMTYTGKTAVSI
+1236 TGTYAGKTAVGI

-1280 INGTSFDGSANI
+1280 INGTGFDGSANI
-1292 TTANWGTARTITIG
+1292 TTVNWGTARTLTIG

-1322 SEIGAAAASHSHNY
+1322 SEIGAAAASHTHTNI
-1336 VSLISGGYITQYNN
+1336 VSRGEVTAESGVTGRPAVEGLSMTQAYNN
-1350 YEWIDFFH
+1350 GYPAIYGN
-1358 IVINSRSNVLS
+1358 VISLRGKGDGQIFVGWSGTDGAHAPVYVRSKRDVTTANWS
-1369 PYVILELTRTET
+1369 PWAQFYTSANPQPSVT
-1381 GSDMYGRLIVRIR
+1381 GSSGSCTGNAATATKLATARTISLTGSVTG
-1394 RNSDNTASFSLQTV
+1394 SASFDGSTNITISTSTLNADMLDGTHLAGFSGREGVMRSWLRGRYTTV
-1408 NLGSSKL
+1408 NQYFGNGNVV
-1415 PTIKMTTDDGVT
+1415 TIDPKPTDDTSLSANTTILSLGDNANRNT
-1427 WKLWMRCVKAS
+1427 QLAFYYESDTIRYRRCTDSGWTGWAT
-1438 YDPYIK
+1438 
-1444 VKLTEYGDINSYSYQ
+1444 LLNS
-1459 SVGTTSTPTGTKY
+1459 
-1472 NIESNTNTVYANYSN
+1472 SNWT
-1487 SAGYVSR
+1487 GYVTYIPR
-1494 DRGQNTVTT
+1494 DRGSNTVST
-1503 LASLPITKSTV
+1503 LSNLPTTKSTV

-1522 SISLAANMNVG
+1522 SISVASGMNVG
-1533 ESITVICT
+1533 ESITVICNPT
-1541 PSASFTQPIPTSGSF
+1541 ASFTQPIPTTGSYK
-1556 ISMDGS
+1556 SMDGS
-1562 SLSVTSGK
+1562 SLSVTSRK
-1570 KFEINIY
+1570 QFEINIY
-1577 CYNTNVYSISCKVA
+1577 CYASNTYSISCKVA